1 MHPSKSEI
9 ATTDTTG
16 LMKCWSLVEITSA
29 LNNNEAV
36 TTDSQYT
43 WSCTFQSWRSN
54 EAITMV
60 RYGYDS
66 SVYAVATI
74 NAINLFDAN
83 THALVST
90 FASSPTRE
98 AIRYISFF
106 DHSSLLLVVTP
117 HSLYT
122 MDLLS
127 KQVLWLLLVD
137 VTKVAVN
144 ASGLTDRPLFAVT
157 LHNTPETDSILIL
170 SPESSTPVASVTL
183 NAHVEAMC
191 WGKESIRSGRRVCL
205 FCLTD
210 RREIIKIVEGEA
222 ERVELVGDEVKK
234 VTAFDEVFD
243 VDKVEEMAETMK
255 RTKNYSRAW
264 SGR

>member
-98 AIRYISFF
+98 AIRFISFF

-191 WGKESIRSGRRVCL
+191 WGKESIRSGSRVCL

-264 SGR
+264 NGR

>member
-9 ATTDTTG
+9 ATTDTAG
-16 LMKCWSLVEITSA
+16 RMKCWSLMEITSA

-36 TTDSQYT
+36 TNDAQYT
-43 WSCTFQSWRSN
+43 WSCTYQSWRSN
-54 EAITMV
+54 EAITMM

-83 THALVST
+83 THTLVST

-98 AIRYISFF
+98 AIRCISFF
-106 DHSSLLLVVTP
+106 EHSSLLLVITP

-122 MDLLS
+122 VDLLS
-127 KQVLWLLLVD
+127 KQVLWLLLAD

-144 ASGLTDRPLFAVT
+144 ESCLTDRPLFAVT
-157 LHNTPETDSILIL
+157 LHNSSDTDTILIL
-170 SPESSTPVASVTL
+170 SPESSRPVASVTL

-191 WGKESIRSGRRVCL
+191 WGKESVRSGRRVCL

-210 RREIIKIVEGEA
+210 RREIIRIVEGEA
-222 ERVELVGDEVKK
+222 ERAELVGDEVKK

-255 RTKNYSRAW
+255 RKQNYSRRRSW
-264 SGR
+264 R

>member
-1 MHPSKSEI
+1 MTNILLEKK
-9 ATTDTTG
+9 G
-16 LMKCWSLVEITSA
+16 L
-29 LNNNEAV
+29 
-36 TTDSQYT
+36 
-43 WSCTFQSWRSN
+43 
-54 EAITMV
+54 
-60 RYGYDS
+60 
-66 SVYAVATI
+66 YAVATI

-98 AIRYISFF
+98 AIRFISFF
-106 DHSSLLLVVTP
+106 DHSSLLLVITP

-191 WGKESIRSGRRVCL
+191 WGKESIRGRRGEEGDGV
-205 FCLTD
+205 
-210 RREIIKIVEGEA
+210 RRGVRRGQGGGDGGDDEA
-222 ERVELVGDEVKK
+222 DEELQ
-234 VTAFDEVFD
+234 
-243 VDKVEEMAETMK
+243 
-255 RTKNYSRAW
+255 
-264 SGR
+264 